1 MTDRTTIRLAD
12 DLDLMVAPADAGL
25 RLSLLPVREAPAHIS
40 ATVSTS
46 ALLAAIDAADPDA
59 MRAYLR
65 ETSPDFVA
73 DLLRPADAEGG
84 ITAALIEREVPEADS
99 PEDVDEHCRPLTDA
113 QRAAVLKACRD
124 AREALQR

>member
-1 MTDRTTIRLAD
+1 MADRTTIDTDHARIDLAPHARG
-12 DLDLMVAPADAGL
+12 VAL
-25 RLSLLPVREAPAHIS
+25 TVRTPIGTNHPTCHSIIETP
-40 ATVSTS
+40 

-65 ETSPDFVA
+65 ET
-73 DLLRPADAEGG
+73 L
-84 ITAALIEREVPEADS
+84 AAIPEADS

>member
-12 DLDLMVAPADAGL
+12 DLDLLVAPADAGL

-46 ALLAAIDAADPDA
+46 ALLAAIDAADPDS

-65 ETSPDFVA
+65 ETAPDFVA
-73 DLLRPADAEGG
+73 DTLRPEELDA
-84 ITAALIEREVPEADS
+84 IPEADS
-99 PEDVDEHCRPLTDA
+99 PEDVAELPRLCDPIPADELEPVELINGE
-113 QRAAVLKACRD
+113 QVWP
-124 AREALQR
+124 